1 MKESDLPGIR
11 PLPEGVIK
19 DWRKKPVVIQA
30 VQWNGTMYI
39 ADFLHQWSRGDVYFD
54 DGLWCKTLEGD
65 LSASL
70 GDYIIC
76 GVAGEFYACK
86 ENIFLQTY
94 DLAHDKARY

>member
-1 MKESDLPGIR
+1 MKASDLPGIR
-11 PLPEGVIK
+11 DLPDDVIH
-19 DWRKKPVVIQA
+19 DYRKKPVVIQA

-70 GDYIIC
+70 GDFIIC
-76 GVAGEFYACK
+76 GVHGEFYACK
-86 ENIFLQTY
+86 PDIFALTY
-94 DLAHDKARY
+94 EEA